1 MKGLI
6 DMKKSMLYRMAQISV
21 IRDNVTP
28 DVTKLEV
35 LKMLFDREDFEK
47 LVEKEKEQNDE
58 NRK

>member
-21 IRDNVTP
+21 IRDTVTP

-47 LVEKEKEQNDE
+47 MLEKEKEQNDE
-58 NRK
+58 DRK

>member
-1 MKGLI
+1 
-6 DMKKSMLYRMAQISV
+6 MKKSMLYRMAQISV